1 MGFMIGN
8 GNIAR
13 LRSGASVE
21 RRKIVASTVAQAF
34 RRSLRFLLGI
44 NRFAYFAY
52 FAVPTPAAITALDSP
67 FTAATNSNTIVPRRV
82 LPPAQSPD
90 DPREVPMSKT
100 MSLTQLN
107 ANRRTARQSTGPK
120 SAAGQKIPRPAGD
133 GHFRPGLNHENYQT
147 NPNANFDFPQ

>member
-8 GNIAR
+8 RKIAR

-21 RRKIVASTVAQAF
+21 RHRIVTRTGAQAS
-34 RRSLRFLLGI
+34 RRSLRFRLVI
-44 NRFAYFAY
+44 NHFVYFAY

-67 FTAATNSNTIVPRRV
+67 FTAATGSNSIVPRRV

-100 MSLTQLN
+100 MSLIQFT
-107 ANRRTARQSTGPK
+107 ANRRNARKPTGPK
-120 SAAGQKIPRPAGD
+120 SAAGQKLPHLADDGD
-133 GHFRPGLNHENYQT
+133 FRQGLNHENYQT
-147 NPNANFDFPQ
+147 NPNANFDFTQ